1 MKPAKGLLSCWTD
14 GEKVDED
21 IKKKIYLKI
30 FYSLMDWEWFHD
42 SNTLSTF
49 IHLLLLANRKPN
61 RYRSTIIQRGEVLAS
76 LDFLS
81 KDTGLST
88 QEVRTS
94 LDKMIATGT
103 LTKRKCGKN
112 VVYTIVSYEKWQ
124 GGNIN
129 SNNESTTLQ
138 QRSNNVSTTPIDCK
152 NEEIV
157 RVREGKTPHGT
168 FLNVF
173 LTDGEM
179 EKLLTAYPK
188 ETVDEYIDRVSMFIE
203 SSGKEYKSHYA
214 VLLSWMR
221 RDGVRTNKEAERKVL
236 T

>member
-1 MKPAKGLLSCWTD
+1 MR
-14 GEKVDED
+14 KVDED

-42 SNTLSTF
+42 PNTLLVF
-49 IHLLLLANRKPN
+49 IHLLLLANRKPQKYEGSVIN
-61 RYRSTIIQRGEVLAS
+61 RGEVLAS
-76 LDFLS
+76 FDFLAKNS
-81 KDTGLST
+81 GLSVRN
-88 QEVRTS
+88 VRTAIEHLKS
-94 LDKMIATGT
+94 TGEVTSRKIGKTTVYSVVNYDRYQSADKISDKEP
-103 LTKRKCGKN
+103 TKNRQKGD
-112 VVYTIVSYEKWQ
+112 
-124 GGNIN
+124 
-129 SNNESTTLQ
+129 NEP
-138 QRSNNVSTTPIDCK
+138 TTPIDCK

-173 LTDGEM
+173 LTDAEK

>member
-1 MKPAKGLLSCWTD
+1 M
-14 GEKVDED
+14 EED

-42 SNTLSTF
+42 PNTLVVF
-49 IHLLLLANRKPN
+49 IHLLLLANRKPQKYEGSVIN
-61 RYRSTIIQRGEVLAS
+61 RGEVLAS
-76 LDFLS
+76 FDFLAKNS
-81 KDTGLST
+81 GLSVRN
-88 QEVRTS
+88 VRTAIEHLKS
-94 LDKMIATGT
+94 TGEVTSRKIGKTTVYSVVNYDRYQSADKISDKEP
-103 LTKRKCGKN
+103 TKNRQKGD
-112 VVYTIVSYEKWQ
+112 
-124 GGNIN
+124 
-129 SNNESTTLQ
+129 NEP
-138 QRSNNVSTTPIDCK
+138 TTPIDCK

-173 LTDGEM
+173 LTDA
-179 EKLLTAYPK
+179 EKEKILTVYPK

>member
-1 MKPAKGLLSCWTD
+1 M
-14 GEKVDED
+14 DED

-42 SNTLSTF
+42 PNTLLIF
-49 IHLLLLANRKPN
+49 IHLLLLANRKPQKYEGSVIN
-61 RYRSTIIQRGEVLAS
+61 RGEVLAS
-76 LDFLS
+76 FDFLAKNS
-81 KDTGLST
+81 GLSVRN
-88 QEVRTS
+88 VRTAIEHLKS
-94 LDKMIATGT
+94 TGEVTSRKIGKTTVYSVVNYDRYQSADKISDKEP
-103 LTKRKCGKN
+103 TKNRQKGD
-112 VVYTIVSYEKWQ
+112 
-124 GGNIN
+124 
-129 SNNESTTLQ
+129 NEP
-138 QRSNNVSTTPIDCK
+138 TTPIDCK

-173 LTDGEM
+173 LTDGER
-179 EKLLTAYPK
+179 EKLLTVYPK
-188 ETVDEYIDRVSMFIE
+188 ETVDEYIERVSMFIE

-221 RDGVRTNKEAERKVL
+221 RDGVRTNREAERKVL

>member
-1 MKPAKGLLSCWTD
+1 MR
-14 GEKVDED
+14 KVDED

-42 SNTLSTF
+42 PNTLLVF
-49 IHLLLLANRKPN
+49 IHLLLLANRKPQKYEGSVIN
-61 RYRSTIIQRGEVLAS
+61 RGEVLAS
-76 LDFLS
+76 FDFLAKNS
-81 KDTGLST
+81 GLSVRN
-88 QEVRTS
+88 VRTAIEHLKS
-94 LDKMIATGT
+94 TGEVTSRKIGKTTVYSVVNYDRYQSADKISDKEP
-103 LTKRKCGKN
+103 TKNRQKGD
-112 VVYTIVSYEKWQ
+112 
-124 GGNIN
+124 
-129 SNNESTTLQ
+129 NEP
-138 QRSNNVSTTPIDCK
+138 TTPIDCK

-173 LTDGEM
+173 LTDA
-179 EKLLTAYPK
+179 EKEKILTVYPK

>member
-1 MKPAKGLLSCWTD
+1 M
-14 GEKVDED
+14 DED

-42 SNTLSTF
+42 PNTLLVF
-49 IHLLLLANRKPN
+49 IHLLLLANRKPQKYEGSVIN
-61 RYRSTIIQRGEVLAS
+61 RGEVLAS
-76 LDFLS
+76 FDFLAKNS
-81 KDTGLST
+81 GLSVRN
-88 QEVRTS
+88 VRTAIEHLKS
-94 LDKMIATGT
+94 TGEVTSRKIGKTTVYSVVNYDRYQSADKISDKEP
-103 LTKRKCGKN
+103 TKNRQKGD
-112 VVYTIVSYEKWQ
+112 
-124 GGNIN
+124 
-129 SNNESTTLQ
+129 NEP
-138 QRSNNVSTTPIDCK
+138 TTPIDCK

-173 LTDGEM
+173 LTDAEK
-179 EKLLTAYPK
+179 EKLLTVYPK